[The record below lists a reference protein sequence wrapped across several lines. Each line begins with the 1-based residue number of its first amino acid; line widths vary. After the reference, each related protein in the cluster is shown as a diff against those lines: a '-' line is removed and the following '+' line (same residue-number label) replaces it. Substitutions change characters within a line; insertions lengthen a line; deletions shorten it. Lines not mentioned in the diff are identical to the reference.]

1 VAVTSP
7 YPPSRREPVVG
18 YKTAPVDPPSM
29 PVTIELDDELAERME
44 GHLEEDESYEEFIEE
59 LMNIYE
65 GSRFV
70 REGYSE

>member
-1 VAVTSP
+1 
-7 YPPSRREPVVG
+7 
-18 YKTAPVDPPSM
+18 M
-29 PVTIELDDELAERME
+29 PVAIELDDELAERME